1 MRYILVPEENW
12 TARDMI
18 PFYVEQSV
26 QEWEIIVDMSTIGT
40 WNQELYMH
48 KYIQQKVKRKVSETL
63 SEARL
68 RYTERGESETLRRRG
83 GEMTFVHSCLCY
95 VDTFRHSKQ
104 HLVASLPMPLATFTV
119 RVRLTLFAA
128 ELALGG
134 GGVL

>member
-68 RYTERGESETLRRRG
+68 RYTERI
-83 GEMTFVHSCLCY
+83 HS
-95 VDTFRHSKQ
+95 S
-104 HLVASLPMPLATFTV
+104 
-119 RVRLTLFAA
+119 RLQQTS
-128 ELALGG
+128 
-134 GGVL
+134 